1 MVLILAPIKK
11 HAPIMP
17 MMSSPTSRSFRIT
30 PIEPTTRALPAK
42 AKEMAIKSA
51 ERDFIVR
58 FELIIVV
65 ACSFFGFLC
74 VCALLALFCA
84 FGVLFSTL
92 LVRFLSQAF
101 VFDLRVFLLFFS
113 FLE

>member
-1 MVLILAPIKK
+1 MVLILAPMKK

-17 MMSSPTSRSFRIT
+17 MMSSPTSRSFKIT

-58 FELIIVV
+58 LELIIGLY
-65 ACSFFGFLC
+65 CSFFGFLFVC
-74 VCALLALFCA
+74 VVCASCA
-84 FGVLFSTL
+84 FGVLF
-92 LVRFLSQAF
+92 
-101 VFDLRVFLLFFS
+101 
-113 FLE
+113 

>member
-1 MVLILAPIKK
+1 MVLILAPMKK

-51 ERDFIVR
+51 ERDLIVR
-58 FELIIVV
+58 LELII
-65 ACSFFGFLC
+65 ALCCSFFGFLC
-74 VCALLALFCA
+74 VVCALLALFCA

-92 LVRFLSQAF
+92 LARF
-101 VFDLRVFLLFFS
+101 
-113 FLE
+113 